1 MKKISGALV
10 SVLKTGFE
18 DLSLSADQFE
28 ASLLFISE
36 LDANIARRR
45 SSGELIPLAVN
56 GLVEDSINDIAVEA
70 AKTIESH

>member
-1 MKKISGALV
+1 M

-45 SSGELIPLAVN
+45 SSGEFLPLAVN

>member
-56 GLVEDSINDIAVEA
+56 GLVEDSINDIAIEA